1 MWIIPPMS
9 PTNSADKGT
18 LQTALQNATSLLD
31 HDPQLAE
38 EQAREILKIYP
49 DVIDAKRI
57 IATAFRLQKQPQ
69 KGLEVLESLRAASN
83 DSPDF
88 LHELAQCYAGVGRGN
103 DAIKTLRK
111 AISIDAKHAPSW
123 DGLGHQLAVA
133 GDEKG
138 SRDAFRRH
146 FELTTPHP
154 ELVEASRFLRDG
166 KQGKAETLVR
176 ELLKKHPTDVSGIKM
191 LADIGI
197 KMGQLQDA
205 RNLLERCLELAP
217 NFHAAR
223 HAYAMVLMRRQEPEA
238 AIDEAEKLL
247 AQDPDNPNFLTLKAA
262 ILNRIGDQS
271 GALEIYEKVLKD
283 YPNQAKAQMSYG
295 HTLHA
300 VGRVDEAIEAY
311 KACIRLSPEV
321 GEAYWSLA
329 NLKTFRF
336 SDEDIENMRNQV
348 TTEGGDPD
356 DQSHLAFALGKA
368 LEDRKQFDESFDF
381 YKRGNAIRRI
391 SHRHNLKVN
400 VLDSL
405 RQVRTCTPELF
416 AERKGWGCQAP
427 DPIFI
432 VGLPRAGST
441 LLEQILASHSQVEGT
456 AELMDIIAIS
466 RKLGDKKRE
475 NPAGKYPEILAELT
489 SDQVREL
496 GESYLETTRIQRTTD
511 APYFIDKLPN
521 NFLHV
526 GLIHLI
532 LPNSKIIDARRHPM
546 GGCFSGFK
554 QLFAR
559 GQTFTYS
566 LEDIG
571 KYYRDYVRVMDHWD
585 RTLPGRV
592 HRVQYEEM
600 VADTETQIRA
610 LLDYCGLEFE
620 EQCLRFYE
628 TDRSIRTPSAEQVRK
643 PIYKEGME
651 QWRNYETYLDPLKE
665 ALGPEVRQRYSIDL

>member
-1 MWIIPPMS
+1 
-9 PTNSADKGT
+9 
-18 LQTALQNATSLLD
+18 
-31 HDPQLAE
+31 
-38 EQAREILKIYP
+38 
-49 DVIDAKRI
+49 
-57 IATAFRLQKQPQ
+57 
-69 KGLEVLESLRAASN
+69 
-83 DSPDF
+83 
-88 LHELAQCYAGVGRGN
+88 
-103 DAIKTLRK
+103 
-111 AISIDAKHAPSW
+111 
-123 DGLGHQLAVA
+123 
-133 GDEKG
+133 
-138 SRDAFRRH
+138 
-146 FELTTPHP
+146 
-154 ELVEASRFLRDG
+154 
-166 KQGKAETLVR
+166 
-176 ELLKKHPTDVSGIKM
+176 
-191 LADIGI
+191 
-197 KMGQLQDA
+197 
-205 RNLLERCLELAP
+205 
-217 NFHAAR
+217 
-223 HAYAMVLMRRQEPEA
+223 
-238 AIDEAEKLL
+238 
-247 AQDPDNPNFLTLKAA
+247 
-262 ILNRIGDQS
+262 
-271 GALEIYEKVLKD
+271 
-283 YPNQAKAQMSYG
+283 MSYG

-300 VGRVDEAIEAY
+300 VGRIDESIEAY

-336 SDEDIENMRNQV
+336 SDEDIANMRKQV

-391 SHRHNLKVN
+391 SHRHNIKVN

-405 RQVRTCTPELF
+405 RQVRTCTRELF
-416 AERKGWGCQAP
+416 EEREGWGCQAP

-466 RKLGDKKRE
+466 RKLADKKRE
-475 NPAGKYPEILAELT
+475 NPAGKYPEVLAEL
-489 SDQVREL
+489 SADQVREL
-496 GESYLETTRIQRTTD
+496 GDSYLETTRIQRTTD

-600 VADTETQIRA
+600 VADTESQIRA
-610 LLDYCGLEFE
+610 LLDYCGLDFE

-651 QWRNYETYLDPLKE
+651 QWRNFETYLDPLKE